1 MLTSLIVGLI
11 LRIPGEVSFYLF
23 LTLCYNLWWQAPRVN
38 YLLDHFILY
47 IDHFILYIS
56 FTFIYF
62 MYVEGGS
69 IEQLVGLL
77 YVVVFFFFFKSSFIH
92 LLMFLCSSWKLVY
105 YLVDVRLL
113 ICSKHTSS
121 VDLGKPVDIIFFRL
135 QQSL

>member
-1 MLTSLIVGLI
+1 MGLI

-38 YLLDHFILY
+38 YLLDHFIL
-47 IDHFILYIS
+47 HIS

-77 YVVVFFFFFKSSFIH
+77 CAVVFFFFKVLFYSPSHVF
-92 LLMFLCSSWKLVY
+92 MFLVEVGLLSCGCSAA
-105 YLVDVRLL
+105 D
-113 ICSKHTSS
+113 
-121 VDLGKPVDIIFFRL
+121 L
-135 QQSL
+135 QQAHFKC

>member
-1 MLTSLIVGLI
+1 MSLI

-23 LTLCYNLWWQAPRVN
+23 LTLCYNLWRQAPRVN
-38 YLLDHFILY
+38 YLLDHFIL
-47 IDHFILYIS
+47 HIS

-77 YVVVFFFFFKSSFIH
+77 CAVVFFFFLKSSFIH
-92 LLMFLCSSWKLVY
+92 LLMFLCSSWKLVC

-121 VDLGKPVDIIFFRL
+121 VDLGKPVDIIFF
-135 QQSL
+135 